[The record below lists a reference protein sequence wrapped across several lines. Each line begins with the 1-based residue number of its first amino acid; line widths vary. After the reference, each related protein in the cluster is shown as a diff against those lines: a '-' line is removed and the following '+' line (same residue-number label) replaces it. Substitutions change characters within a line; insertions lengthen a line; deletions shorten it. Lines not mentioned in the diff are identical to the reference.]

1 MEKLERNLARKLV
14 NQKGKKLS
22 EEHRRKLSLSRTG
35 EKHFMYG
42 KHHSEETKRKISL
55 AHKGKGLGN
64 KHAIG
69 SKGHTGLKWITDGI
83 IEKQY
88 Q

>member
-1 MEKLERNLARKLV
+1 
-14 NQKGKKLS
+14 
-22 EEHRRKLSLSRTG
+22 
-35 EKHFMYG
+35 MYG

-64 KHAIG
+64 KHAVG

-83 IEKQY
+83 IEKTLPIGETPPPGFRFGRCY
-88 Q
+88 TKCKKENA